1 MVRYLILCALASIC
15 AGVLAPQRAFAQA
28 TLPDTVQLQG
38 VTISANRY
46 AKYAAGSRTQTV
58 DSLLLQRQPG
68 ITLAQVLQ
76 QRSPLYLKSYGNG
89 MTATVAFRGTTAS
102 HTAVLWNGFNIA
114 LPTLGLSDFALL
126 PPSAQTNVH
135 LQHGPSGAL
144 YGSGSVGGTVV
155 LENPASFR
163 PLRQVQVQQEVG
175 SFGHRRSAVQGAF
188 SNGRLALSSSFTRT
202 AADNDFR
209 FKNITAFGQPY
220 ETQQNAAFSQTS
232 LAQDVHYKIN
242 QYQRVSVRGW
252 YVKTERQIQPSM
264 GSANTHARQH
274 DENLRLMGEWQGQI
288 ARGTTTARVAYFKDR
303 LDYQDDG
310 LLSLSKVHT
319 YQSQLEHERALLPNL
334 LLQLGTEAQV
344 FQANMKEYNGA
355 IEEQRFSV
363 YSWLRYDPLP
373 RLQLS
378 LNVRQAWVKG
388 FNPPLTPTLGANYH
402 IWQTPAHTLT
412 AKGNV
417 SRSYR
422 VPTLNDRFWRPGGNP
437 SLRPESGWGYEAG
450 VAHSYHQSRLTGST
464 EATLYRLRVKDWIQW
479 QPAPAGYSEP
489 VNLQNVQ
496 GHGAELE
503 TRWRYQATER
513 TALSAGAAYAYTISQ
528 QKLPDARA
536 QLTYRQLF
544 YVPKHKVAGWAEAR
558 FQTWWLS
565 LDATITDRRFSDN
578 DNNNWLPAYALAN
591 ASLGKTFAW
600 RTAEA
605 QLMAHVQN
613 ITNTTYQTMAFR
625 AMPPRTFSL
634 SLALKWTAYP

>member
-1 MVRYLILCALASIC
+1 MA
-15 AGVLAPQRAFAQA
+15 AQA
-28 TLPDTVQLQG
+28 LSLPSAMAQAVSPDTVQLQTI
-38 VTISANRY
+38 TISGNRY
-46 AKYAAGSRTQTV
+46 SKYAAGSRTQTL

-68 ITLAQVLQ
+68 ITLAEVLQ

-126 PPSAQTNVH
+126 PPSANATVH

-144 YGSGSVGGTVV
+144 HGSGSLGGAVV

-163 PLRQVQVQQEVG
+163 PLRQVQVQQEAG
-175 SFGHRRSAVQGAF
+175 SFGHRRTAAQGAF

-209 FKNITAFGQPY
+209 FRNTAVFGQPY

-232 LAQDVHYKIN
+232 LAQDLHYKIN
-242 QYQRVSVRGW
+242 QDHRVSVRGW
-252 YVKTERQIQPSM
+252 YVKTDRQIQPSM

-274 DENLRLMGEWQGQI
+274 DENLRLMGEWQGQV
-288 ARGTTTARVAYFKDR
+288 ARGTTTARVAYFQDR
-303 LDYQDDG
+303 LDFQDDG
-310 LLSLSKVHT
+310 VLSLSKVHT
-319 YQSQLEHERALLPNL
+319 YQSQLEHERALRPNL
-334 LLQLGTEAQV
+334 LLQVGAEGQL
-344 FQANMKEYNGA
+344 FQANMKEYGGA
-355 IEEQRFSV
+355 IQEQRFSV

-373 RLQLS
+373 QLQLS
-378 LNVRQAWVKG
+378 LNLRQAWVKG

-402 IWQTPAHTLT
+402 IWQTPQHTLT
-412 AKGNV
+412 AKANV

-437 SLRPESGWGYEAG
+437 NLQPENGWGYEAG
-450 VAHSYHQSRLTGST
+450 LAHQYERKAVTGKT
-464 EATLYRLRVKDWIQW
+464 EATVYRLRVQDWIQW
-479 QPAPAGYSEP
+479 QPATAGYSEP
-489 VNLQNVQ
+489 VNLSQVL
-496 GHGAELE
+496 GHGAELDS
-503 TRWRYQATER
+503 RWHYQASEK

-536 QLTYRQLF
+536 HFINRQLF

-565 LDATITDRRFSDN
+565 MDAAFTDRRFSDN
-578 DNNNWLPAYALAN
+578 DNNNWLAAYALAN
-591 ASLGKTFAW
+591 ASLGKAFTW
-600 RTAEA
+600 RTMEA

-613 ITNTTYQTMAFR
+613 LTNTTYQTMAFR
-625 AMPPRTFSL
+625 AMPSRSFRLSL
-634 SLALKWTAYP
+634 SLKWATHP